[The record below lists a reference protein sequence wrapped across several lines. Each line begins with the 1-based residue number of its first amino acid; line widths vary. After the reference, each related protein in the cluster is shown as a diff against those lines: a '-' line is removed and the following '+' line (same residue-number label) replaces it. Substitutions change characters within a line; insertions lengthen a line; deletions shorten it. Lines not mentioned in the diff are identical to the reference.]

1 MADEDQ
7 TITLARVAERAERFD
22 EMANFME
29 QRILK
34 NMPLNPEERD
44 MFSAAFKN
52 ALTERRHAVR
62 VAMGVA
68 QQEEADGNHAHMSLA
83 NGYRSKVEAE
93 LSEICNRVLALLG
106 NNLVP
111 GAQPGE
117 EKTFYL
123 KMKGDYHRYLA
134 EFAQVDARAGIA
146 GEANGAYSAGMMEA
160 AAPGTG
166 LPVTHP
172 VRLGL
177 ALNFSVFQHEV
188 MQDTG
193 SAINT
198 ATQALQSAAADLENM
213 PEASKSDAIL
223 TMQLLQDNLVLWKSD

>member
-22 EMANFME
+22 EMADFME

-34 NMPLNPEERD
+34 GMPLNPEERD

-52 ALTERRHAVR
+52 ALSERRHAVR
-62 VAMGVA
+62 VAVGVA
-68 QQEEADGNHAHMSLA
+68 MQEEQEGNATNSNLA
-83 NGYRSKVEAE
+83 AGYRTKVEAE
-93 LSEICNRVLALLG
+93 LQVICNRVLQLLA

-111 GAQPGE
+111 GSQPGE

-134 EFAQVDARAGIA
+134 EFAQAESRASIAQDA
-146 GEANGAYSAGMMEA
+146 NMAYSEGMQEA
-160 AAPGTG
+160 VA

-188 MQDTG
+188 MQDTN
-193 SAINT
+193 SAILT
-198 ATQALQSAAADLENM
+198 ANQALESAAGDLDNM
-213 PEASKSDAIL
+213 PEASKSDAVL
-223 TMQLLQDNLVLWKSD
+223 TMQLLQDNLLLWRSD

>member
-22 EMANFME
+22 EMADFME
-29 QRILK
+29 QRIMK
-34 NMPLNPEERD
+34 GMPLNPEERD

-52 ALTERRHAVR
+52 SLSERRHAVR
-62 VAMGVA
+62 VAVGVA
-68 QQEEADGNHAHMSLA
+68 QQEEADGNQTHSSLA
-83 NGYRSKVEAE
+83 TGYRTKVEAE
-93 LSEICNRVLALLG
+93 LQAICNRVLSLLG

-111 GAQPGE
+111 SAQPGE

-134 EFAQVDARAGIA
+134 EFAQAENRGSIAQDA
-146 GEANGAYSAGMMEA
+146 NVAYSAGMQEA
-160 AAPGTG
+160 VA

-188 MQDTG
+188 MQDTN
-193 SAINT
+193 SAIQT
-198 ATQALQSAAADLENM
+198 ANQALESAAEDLDSM
-213 PEASKSDAIL
+213 PEASKSDAVL
-223 TMQLLQDNLVLWKSD
+223 TMQLLQDNLLLWKAD

>member
-22 EMANFME
+22 EMADFME
-29 QRILK
+29 QRIQK
-34 NMPLNPEERD
+34 NIPLNPEERD

-62 VAMGVA
+62 VANGVA
-68 QQEEADGNHAHMSLA
+68 AQEAEMGNAPNVNLA
-83 NGYRSKVEAE
+83 NGYKTKVESE
-93 LSEICNRVLALLG
+93 LSTICNRVLSLLG
-106 NNLVP
+106 NPLVP

-134 EFAQVDARAGIA
+134 EFASDDRPRIA
-146 GEANGAYSAGMMEA
+146 GEANEAYAAGMGEA
-160 AAPGTG
+160 GA
-166 LPVTHP
+166 LPMTHP

-177 ALNFSVFQHEV
+177 ALNYSVFQHEV
-188 MQDTG
+188 MQDTR
-193 SAINT
+193 SAITT
-198 ATQALQSAAADLENM
+198 ATQALESAAADLENM
-213 PEASKSDAIL
+213 PEASKSDAVL
-223 TMQLLQDNLVLWKSD
+223 TMQLLQDNLALWRNDP

>member
-1 MADEDQ
+1 MAEDDQ
-7 TITLARVAERAERFD
+7 NITLARVAERAERFD
-22 EMANFME
+22 EMADFME
-29 QRILK
+29 QRI
-34 NMPLNPEERD
+34 NTTQPLNPEERD

-62 VAMGVA
+62 VAVGVA
-68 QQEEADGNHAHMSLA
+68 QQEESEGNQTNSDLA
-83 NGYRSKVEAE
+83 TGYRTKVEAE
-93 LSEICNRVLALLG
+93 LQTICNRVLSLLSG
-106 NNLVP
+106 NLVP

-134 EFAQVDARAGIA
+134 EFAQAESRASIAQDANA
-146 GEANGAYSAGMMEA
+146 AYSEGMVEAGK
-160 AAPGTG
+160 

-188 MQDTG
+188 MQDTN
-193 SAINT
+193 SAILT
-198 ATQALQSAAADLENM
+198 ASTALESAAGDLDNI
-213 PEASKSDAIL
+213 PEASKSDAVL
-223 TMQLLQDNLVLWKSD
+223 TMQLLQDNLLLWKAD